1 MNQVLLDER
10 KAMSDDRSINLM
22 LLPGLLNDARLWQ
35 HQCAAL
41 APLAD
46 VRVADLTTAESM
58 AALAES
64 VLAQAPAGPFALA
77 GLSMGGYVALEIM
90 RQAPKRVIALALLDT
105 SARPDTSEAR
115 ANRHQAIE
123 QAQRDFSQIA
133 PVLMQKQLHPD
144 HLRQEQL
151 VDAITQMAQRI
162 GKDAYIR
169 QQRAIMSRI
178 DSRPF
183 LKDIA
188 CPTLVLCGREDRIT
202 PLEVHQEMAVAIPA
216 AQLVVV
222 EGSGHLSPLE
232 QPQAVSDAMQLW
244 LESIE
249 VN

>member
-1 MNQVLLDER
+1 
-10 KAMSDDRSINLM
+10 MSDTRSINLM

-46 VRVADLTTAESM
+46 VRVADLTGADSM
-58 AALAES
+58 QGLAAS

-90 RQAPKRVIALALLDT
+90 RHAPRRVIALALLDT
-105 SARPDTSEAR
+105 SARPDTSEASESR
-115 ANRHQAIE
+115 RQAIA

-133 PVLMQKQLHPD
+133 PALMQKQLHPD
-144 HLRQEQL
+144 HLQQAEL
-151 VDAITQMAQRI
+151 VDAITQMAQRV
-162 GKDAYIR
+162 GSEAYIR

-178 DSRPF
+178 DSRPS
-183 LKDIA
+183 LKEIA

-202 PLEVHQEMAVAIPA
+202 PLALHQEMAEAIPA
-216 AQLVVV
+216 ARLTVI

-232 QPQAVSDAMQLW
+232 QPQAVSDAMRVW